1 MIGEN
6 DLSLLLERLDH
17 FLNDLKDKNVPINNG
32 LAFSQ
37 VLLDL
42 LNISHPV
49 QRKIASDCC
58 FLLFKTKFANYF
70 TRNIDQMVNKKF
82 LILNFFLI

>member
-1 MIGEN
+1 M
-6 DLSLLLERLDH
+6 SLILERLNY
-17 FLNDLKDKNVPINNG
+17 FLNDLKEKNVPINNG

-42 LNISHPV
+42 LNTSNPI
-49 QRKIASDCC
+49 QKKIASDCC

-82 LILNFFLI
+82 FVLNFFLI